1 MSDKTDIA
9 NKQNHEEWSNAVR
22 NRDELDSALEAGLKS
37 GVSSRTIDEIFASGI
52 AKAKNG

>member
-9 NKQNHEEWSNAVR
+9 NKQNRDEWPNAVR
-22 NRDELDSALEAGLKS
+22 SRDELDSALEAGLKS
-37 GVSSRTIDEIFASGI
+37 GVSKRTIDEIFASGI